1 MIKWKLCAILV
12 LVLYSIGLNLHAQE
26 SIDWKKNTI
35 FLGASLFHY
44 KDVPGFQASFAWW
57 IIPNVTYQR
66 LIGQNSKLTLSF
78 VEFSYNY
85 QVNELYKVDQRVF
98 NSGSIQYGHKIVGNG
113 NFSVYLN
120 GGIAIRYLGEVWVVS
135 SNSYEQRTDDYH
147 GTSVGTAF
155 RLDANYLIKGR
166 ININPHIDYQYY
178 FDGRA
183 RQFFMGV
190 QVGYNFG
197 K

>member
-1 MIKWKLCAILV
+1 
-12 LVLYSIGLNLHAQE
+12 
-26 SIDWKKNTI
+26 
-35 FLGASLFHY
+35 LGASLFHY
-44 KDVPGFQASFAWW
+44 KDVPGFQASFDWW
-57 IIPNVTYQR
+57 IIPNITYQR
-66 LIGQNSKLTLSF
+66 LIGQNSKLTFSY
-78 VEFSYNY
+78 VEFFYEY
-85 QVNELYKVDQRVF
+85 QINELYKVFLRGIE
-98 NSGSIQYGHKIVGNG
+98 SGSVQYGHKIVGNG

-120 GGIAIRYLGEVWVVS
+120 GGIAIRKLSEVWVVWVN
-135 SNSYEQRTDDYH
+135 SNELVTDGYH
-147 GTSVGTAF
+147 GVNVGTAF